1 MYKKLVKSHN
11 TYFFLFLNRSIS
23 VPGPAPNLENLSNE
37 DNSCNPNMKSQPN
50 HRNFSFNANGHR
62 VKANHTGS
70 SGSSGLS
77 RNRKGL
83 KRSETE
89 RLVQNPVANNT
100 TNNLWMTEFDNQAY
114 EKSPEPLLLNSSSA
128 HRTATGNS
136 IADHTGNTS
145 NRSQNNRSLS
155 LNSLNKNPAMML
167 PLNEENVSFEL
178 LESSSNSS
186 STDSDLELV
195 NSSPLESI
203 AKSQGA
209 SNSGLASK
217 NHQISRAKILE
228 TVGVI
233 VNKADPGS
241 DANLLLPPSST
252 DSPSSSSSVSL
263 AGAMTSSA
271 SEGSS
276 SIPVSG
282 LEAAE
287 SEPRLAFIGCE
298 TTSTLSSPLS
308 LSGAMAKRP
317 SLSDRYPTSPSGS
330 SAGSSSNGG
339 SKSDQS
345 DQDLNIIE
353 DNLDIISI
361 ITDGM
366 N

>member
-1 MYKKLVKSHN
+1 MPKKPRQITQRL
-11 TYFFLFLNRSIS
+11 FFFLNRSIS

-37 DNSCNPNMKSQPN
+37 DSCNPNVKSQQN
-50 HRNFSFNANGHR
+50 HRNYSFNANGHR
-62 VKANHTGS
+62 VKAIHTG

-100 TNNLWMTEFDNQAY
+100 SNNLWMTEFDNQAY
-114 EKSPEPLLLNSSSA
+114 EKSPEPLLLNSTT

-167 PLNEENVSFEL
+167 PLNEENVNFEL
-178 LESSSNSS
+178 LESSSSSS

-209 SNSGLASK
+209 SSSGLSSSK

-308 LSGAMAKRP
+308 LSEGPQKTRRP
-317 SLSDRYPTSPSGS
+317 SLADRY
-330 SAGSSSNGG
+330 
-339 SKSDQS
+339 
-345 DQDLNIIE
+345 NIFLVQNFTTRGTLWRI
-353 DNLDIISI
+353 
-361 ITDGM
+361 M
-366 N
+366 

>member
-1 MYKKLVKSHN
+1 M
-11 TYFFLFLNRSIS
+11 
-23 VPGPAPNLENLSNE
+23 
-37 DNSCNPNMKSQPN
+37 
-50 HRNFSFNANGHR
+50 
-62 VKANHTGS
+62 
-70 SGSSGLS
+70 
-77 RNRKGL
+77 
-83 KRSETE
+83 
-89 RLVQNPVANNT
+89 QNPVANNT
-100 TNNLWMTEFDNQAY
+100 SNNLWMTEFDNQAY
-114 EKSPEPLLLNSSSA
+114 EKSPEPLLLNSTT

-136 IADHTGNTS
+136 IADHTGS
-145 NRSQNNRSLS
+145 SRQNNRSLS

-209 SNSGLASK
+209 SGSGLSSSK

-330 SAGSSSNGG
+330 SGSSSSNGG